1 MAVSSGELSKPAGGR
16 GRFITLEGGE
26 CAGKSTQIKRLA
38 DWLENRDIAVVT
50 TREPGGSAA
59 AETLRDLLLAGR
71 VKPFGPDAE
80 ALAFAI
86 ARADHMERLVRPALE
101 AGQWVICDRF
111 MDSTRA
117 YQGADGVSDAELDR
131 LEAIAVGDDRPDL
144 TVILDLPIAAV
155 EQRMAARG
163 EGRDRF
169 EADDR
174 ARHEDRRQRFLDIA
188 ESNPDRCVVIDA
200 DQSEDGVFAT
210 ITGVVSAWFAADA
223 QSGNATGGAGGH

>member
-1 MAVSSGELSKPAGGR
+1 MAVGSGEFSEPAGGR

-38 DWLENRDIAVVT
+38 AWLENRDIAVVT

-59 AETLRDLLLAGR
+59 AETLRDLLLSGR
-71 VKPFGPDAE
+71 IRPFGTDAE

-86 ARADHMERLVRPALE
+86 ARADHMETLVRPAL
-101 AGQWVICDRF
+101 AQGRWVICDRF

-131 LEAIAVGDDRPDL
+131 LEKIAVGDDRPDL
-144 TVILDLPIAAV
+144 TIILDLPVDTV
-155 EQRMAARG
+155 EQRLATRG
-163 EGRDRF
+163 EGRDRY
-169 EADDR
+169 EAADR

-188 ESNPDRCVVIDA
+188 NADPRRCVVIDA
-200 DQSEDGVFAT
+200 DQSEDAVFAA
-210 ITGVVSAWFAADA
+210 IAGVVGTRFAADA
-223 QSGNATGGAGGH
+223 RSGSAAGWAGGH